1 MTHWV
6 LEDPRQLE
14 GIVVGKYK
22 LEEYIGHGAIGVV
35 YRAVREDIHDTIA
48 CKLIPRENLKEGWET
63 ELEKVS
69 KLDGIEQVVSYR
81 IHGTEIINGE
91 PFVYIFW
98 QFIRGQNLR
107 DYVEA
112 DSSITIPFI
121 RNLADQIFRVFLA
134 MEEMGV
140 LHGDLHE
147 GNILIADPDPRL
159 YEPTPRVKITDF
171 GIGYSKSSSSP
182 LDDYA
187 SLARICHRLLERIDP
202 AALNGKERFLYSCF
216 VSFLDKQILERD
228 YTVGDYVRNPRLLIE
243 RLQNFDQE
251 YEDKQRASHKLTL
264 KHPFDY
270 MSCEQ
275 IGDDFVLLRKLY
287 SLHFLGD
294 RDLVERTNTV
304 LTGPRGCGKTTIFRN
319 LSLKTQLL
327 AEAKKQGDFDN
338 YVGVYYQC
346 KDLYY
351 PFSYLKEESSPD
363 VLKITVHYFN
373 LALLLQILDT
383 LVAIEQVSWKTFS
396 EGSLVHLEGFIKAEL
411 PSYQIPPKGTS
422 KLRHMFNTVQKEK
435 SELKKKLESGQYN
448 SILPEGYLGLDF
460 LKRLCGFLQETIPW
474 LKNHPFYFFLDDY
487 SLPKI
492 SKPLQMSLNRVIF
505 DRCAECFFKISTES
519 VVTLYTCDAD
529 GKSLEE
535 AREYDLID
543 LGDYFLHNKKA
554 RRSFLLDVINNRLEK
569 AETTHRNYKKF
580 EKILGKTP
588 YQDNQ
593 LARKIASGEHVHYH
607 GIDTIIDLCSGDI
620 GNILRL
626 LRDIFA
632 QVGGPDAFSKPKG
645 VKIPIGHEIQD
656 KAIREFGADFLNRI
670 ESFPENGRQL
680 RKIAEAFGEIAHW
693 YLCNKTSKNVKR
705 RPQWQAFRIEVRDK
719 MKFDNPKLEEYYRD
733 LLRYGVFVRD
743 VKGKSIRGAVVPRL
757 YLRRILIPTFRLTF
771 SQRDNIGLE
780 VEDFNTL
787 LKDPEE
793 FLRIVKIKARIP
805 KEQKRML

>member
-22 LEEYIGHGAIGVV
+22 LEEYIGRGTIGVV
-35 YRAVREDIHDTIA
+35 YRAVREDIHDTVA
-48 CKLIPRENLKEGWET
+48 CKLIPQGNLKKEWET

-81 IHGTEIINGE
+81 IHGTETIKGE
-91 PFVYIFW
+91 LFVYVFW
-98 QFIRGQNLR
+98 QFIKGRNLR
-107 DYVEA
+107 DYIKT
-112 DSSITIPFI
+112 DSSIVTISFI
-121 RNLADQIFRVFLA
+121 WDLIYQILQVFVA
-134 MEEMGV
+134 MEEV
-140 LHGDLHE
+140 RIVHGDLHE
-147 GNILIADPDPRL
+147 GNILIADPDPRF
-159 YEPTPRVKITDF
+159 YEQSPRIKITDF
-171 GIGYSKSSSSP
+171 GIGYSKSPSNP
-182 LDDYA
+182 LDDYT
-187 SLARICHRLLERIDP
+187 SLAGICYRLLDHIDP
-202 AALNGKERFLYSCF
+202 STLNGKERFLYNRLI
-216 VSFLDKQILERD
+216 SFLDKEILERD
-228 YTVGDYVRNPRLLIE
+228 YTVADYVRNPRLLIGHL
-243 RLQNFDQE
+243 RNFDQE
-251 YEDKQRASHKLTL
+251 YEDGHQAYPKVTL

-275 IGDDFVLLRKLY
+275 IGDDFKLLRELY
-287 SLHFLGD
+287 SLQFLGN

-327 AEAKKQGDFDN
+327 AGGGEINDEYIGI
-338 YVGVYYQC
+338 YYQC

-351 PFSYLKEESSPD
+351 PFSYLEEKLSPD

-383 LVAIEQVSWKTFS
+383 LVTIEQVSWRTFS
-396 EGSLVHLEGFIKAEL
+396 EESLVHLEGFIKAEL

-422 KLRHMFNTVQKEK
+422 KLRHMFNTVQREK

-460 LKRLCGFLQETIPW
+460 LRRFCGFLQETIPW
-474 LKNHPFYFFLDDY
+474 LKNRPFYFFVDDY

-492 SKPLQMSLNRVIF
+492 SKPLQLSLNRVIF

-519 VVTLYTCDAD
+519 VVSLYPYDAD
-529 GKSLEE
+529 GKFLDEV
-535 AREYDLID
+535 REYDLID
-543 LGDYFLHNKKA
+543 LGDYFLHNKKE
-554 RRSFLLDVINNRLEK
+554 RRRFLLDVINNRLEK
-569 AETTHRNYKKF
+569 AEGISPEYKKF
-580 EKILGKTP
+580 EGILGKTP
-588 YQDNQ
+588 YKYND
-593 LARKIASGEHVHYH
+593 LAREIADGKHIHYH

-632 QVGGPDAFSKPKG
+632 QVDGGLDAFSKQGG
-645 VKIPIGHEIQD
+645 VKIPIGPEIQD

-670 ESFPENGRQL
+670 ESFPGTGPQL
-680 RKIAEAFGEIAHW
+680 RKITEAFGDVAHW
-693 YLCNKTSKNVKR
+693 YLCNRTSKNVKGK
-705 RPQWQAFRIEVRDK
+705 PQWQAFRIEIRGK
-719 MKFDNPKLEEYYRD
+719 LKFDDPHSRDYYDD
-733 LLRYGVFVRD
+733 LLRYGLFIRD

-771 SQRDNIGLE
+771 NQRDNVGLE
-780 VEDFNTL
+780 VKDFNTL
-787 LKDPEE
+787 LNDPEK
-793 FLRIVKIKARIP
+793 FTRSMKTKARIP
-805 KEQKRML
+805 EEQRRIL